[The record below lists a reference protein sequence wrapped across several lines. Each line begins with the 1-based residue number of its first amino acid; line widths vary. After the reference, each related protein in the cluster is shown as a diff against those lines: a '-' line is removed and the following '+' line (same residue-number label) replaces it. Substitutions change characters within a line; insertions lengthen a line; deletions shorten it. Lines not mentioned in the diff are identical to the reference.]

1 MGKILQ
7 ALYEGNLLAEPV
19 TEKRSQEYQK
29 ACDFTFDL
37 LEELSQKLN
46 EEQKQLLD
54 KFVNALSDE
63 KQYCIA
69 DRFIRGYCL
78 GALMM
83 LEIMEK
89 RGELIIGKEST

>member
-29 ACDFTFDL
+29 SCDFTFDL

-46 EEQKQLLD
+46 EEQRSCWIS
-54 KFVNALSDE
+54 LS
-63 KQYCIA
+63 
-69 DRFIRGYCL
+69 
-78 GALMM
+78 M
-83 LEIMEK
+83 LYPMKSSIVQQIDLFEDIVQVH
-89 RGELIIGKEST
+89 